1 MTMRFNPQGRRLLA
15 GFAVL
20 LLGFSPVA
28 WAQRTGDVEVIQA
41 QALPSIPGARNGGGF
56 LTIVNHGKTDERIV
70 AAISPACGHVE
81 LHTMRMEN
89 NLMRMRE
96 VSDIALPAGQTVRM
110 QPGSGYHLML
120 MDLKQPLK
128 LGDLVPVTIKLASG
142 AQLDVQLKVEPR
154 ETIGGGRAMP
164 SKGMHPGMH

>member
-1 MTMRFNPQGRRLLA
+1 MTMRLNTLRCRLLA
-15 GFAVL
+15 GIAAL
-20 LLGFSPVA
+20 LLGFAPVA
-28 WAQRTGDVEVIQA
+28 WAQRAGDIEVTQA

-56 LTIVNHGKTDERIV
+56 LTIVNHGKTDDRIV
-70 AAISPACGHVE
+70 AAASPACGHVE

-96 VSDIALPAGQTVRM
+96 VSDIVLPAGQTVRM

-128 LGDLVPVTIKLASG
+128 IGDLVPVTIKLASG
-142 AQLDVQLKVEPR
+142 AQMDVQLKVAPR
-154 ETIGGGRAMP
+154 EAIGGGPAMP
-164 SKGMHPGMH
+164 GKEMHPGQH